1 MSFKIIKSSDGFSLL
16 EALLSVVLLGI
27 LAYSASSLYFT
38 GYRSLDEQSNRMLL
52 DSRLRGKM
60 EEILSK
66 DFSLIQSGTESITVN
81 RKSYTLVWTSSSV
94 DLNNDTIPESDAK
107 LVTVFIQGLPGR
119 SLQTIVV
126 DNKGRLGKI

>member
-38 GYRSLDEQSNRMLL
+38 GYRSMDEQSNRMLL

-107 LVTVFIQGLPGR
+107 LVTVFFQGLPGR